1 MLLVD
6 PPEPYKVVMCFSG
19 TMPETTHSR
28 GLMSLGKS
36 LALMTRKAPPPL
48 PSPIGVDGGGEALW
62 RFNTSSIAA
71 LTTLSNSV
79 GSLSFTPKL
88 WTSETSLNSIGK
100 PHLLQAR
107 IQLGRSHEFRPHR
120 FPGVVRLDCYQN
132 GTYAGEKSA
141 PFVFPIFCSRHPY
154 RWHASM

>member
-1 MLLVD
+1 
-6 PPEPYKVVMCFSG
+6 MCFSG

-36 LALMTRKAPPPL
+36 LALKTRKDP
-48 PSPIGVDGGGEALW
+48 PSPSPMGVDGDGGALW
-62 RFNTSSIAA
+62 RFKASSIAP

-79 GSLSFTPKL
+79 GSLSFTARL
-88 WTSETSLNSIGK
+88 WTSEASLKSTGK

-120 FPGVVRLDCYQN
+120 FPGLVRLD
-132 GTYAGEKSA
+132 
-141 PFVFPIFCSRHPY
+141 RH
-154 RWHASM
+154 